1 LLEWSVAVLNYEDA
15 GNKFN
20 EIILENEES
29 RVLNDVVDFLYKNF
43 DKYSWVG
50 IYIVRGDTLV
60 LGPWKGKQATEHIQ
74 IPIGSGV
81 CGSAVKSGKTELVPD
96 VNKDDRYLACFVST
110 RSEIVVPIKRK
121 GKVIGEIDIDS
132 DVPNAFNSKDANFL
146 EKIASNEKFIGYVD
160 KW

>member
-1 LLEWSVAVLNYEDA
+1 MAVLNYDDA

-29 RVLNDVVDFLYKNF
+29 WILNDVVDFLYKNF

-50 IYIVRGDTLV
+50 IYIVHGDTLV
-60 LGPWKGKQATEHIQ
+60 LGPWKDKQATEHIQ
-74 IPIGSGV
+74 IPIGNGV
-81 CGSAVKSGKTELVPD
+81 CGSAAKSGKTELVSD

-110 RSEIVVPIKRK
+110 RSEIVVPIKKK
-121 GKVIGEIDIDS
+121 GEVIGEIDIDS
-132 DVPNAFNSKDANFL
+132 DVPNAFNNKDVIFL

>member
-1 LLEWSVAVLNYEDA
+1 MNYDDA
-15 GNKFN
+15 GNKLN
-20 EIILENEES
+20 EIILKNEES
-29 RVLNDVVDFLYKNF
+29 RVLNDVVNFLYKYF

-50 IYIVRGDTLV
+50 IYIVRGDALV

-81 CGSAVKSGKTELVPD
+81 CDSAAKSGKTELVPD
-96 VNKDDRYLACFVST
+96 VNKDGRYLACFVST
-110 RSEIVVPIKRK
+110 CSESVVPIKKK
-121 GKVIGEIDIDS
+121 GEVIGEIDIDS
-132 DVPNAFNSKDANFL
+132 DVPNAFNNKDAIFL

>member
-1 LLEWSVAVLNYEDA
+1 MNYNDAENKLN
-15 GNKFN
+15 K
-20 EIILENEES
+20 IILENEES

-43 DKYSWVG
+43 DKYSWIG

-60 LGPWKGKQATEHIQ
+60 LGPWKGEQATEHIR

-81 CGSAVKSGKTELVPD
+81 CGSAAKSGKTELVPD

-110 RSEIVVPIKRK
+110 CSEIVVPITRK

-132 DVPNAFNSKDANFL
+132 DVPNAFNNKDADFL
-146 EKIASNEKFIGYVD
+146 KKIASNEKFIDYVG